1 MIASADMDEKKSNKS
16 RRQPAAQLAAIA
28 GIGMTKLSKESG
40 KTEQQLA
47 AEAILAAI
55 EDSGLDLQSIDGIVK
70 YSADST
76 KESTLVDVLGLS
88 NVRFFAEVG
97 YGGTATA
104 GVIALAQ
111 AAIASGQARCVVCYR
126 AMNGRSGMRY
136 GRGERM
142 LKSKNDNI
150 AIADGSRTFGSA
162 LTGPFGLLSPSQLM
176 GLWARRYAYEFG
188 FDDET
193 LSSGLAAVA
202 MTQRAYAANN
212 PHAML
217 RDRPLSL
224 KDYQSSRMIAEPL
237 RLPDFCLE
245 VDGGAAII
253 VVDQELAKDRARKPV
268 PILAVDRHLE
278 RGGDTPTLYHERM
291 DRLVSE
297 RARRIFSLADVSPED
312 VSVAAI
318 YDATSVM
325 VLMALEDYGFC
336 GRGEAIEFAKTGQLG
351 IQGKLP
357 TNPHGG
363 MLSEGYLHGINNL
376 LEVVRQMRGESVN
389 QVAGARVGFYT
400 VGNGSVLLGGVDA

>member
-1 MIASADMDEKKSNKS
+1 MDEIKKACS
-16 RRQPAAQLAAIA
+16 QIAAPHAAIA
-28 GIGMTKLSKESG
+28 GIGMTSLSKASG
-40 KTEQQLA
+40 RTEQQLA
-47 AEAILAAI
+47 VEAILEAVK
-55 EDSGLDLQSIDGIVK
+55 DSGLDLPSIDGIVK

-76 KESTLVDVLGLS
+76 KESTLVDVLGLP
-88 NVRFFAEVG
+88 NVRFFGEVG

-104 GVIALAQ
+104 GVIALAL

-142 LKSKNDNI
+142 LKSRSEQV

-176 GLWARRYAYEFG
+176 GLWARRYAHEFG

-202 MTQRAYAANN
+202 LTQRAYAANN
-212 PHAML
+212 PRAML
-217 RDRPLSL
+217 RNRPLSL
-224 KDYQSSRMIAEPL
+224 EDYYASRMIAEPL

-245 VDGGAAII
+245 VDGGAAIL
-253 VVDQELAKDRARKPV
+253 VVDPEWARLRARKLV
-268 PILAVDRHLE
+268 PILAVDRNLE

-291 DRLVSE
+291 DRLVSDPA
-297 RARRIFSLADVSPED
+297 RARRIFSLAGIDPTDVD
-312 VSVAAI
+312 VAGI

-336 GRGEAIEFAKTGQLG
+336 GRGEAIEFAKAGELG
-351 IQGKLP
+351 MRGKLP

-389 QVAGARVGFYT
+389 QVADARIGFYT
-400 VGNGSVLLGGVDA
+400 VGNGSVLLGGSDA